1 MRVFPVFRTMSSP
14 SESESLSERIEGLDG
29 TLDSLREV
37 YHVPLLGAMFAFM
50 LWVRARHW
58 ERFQVDG
65 QVLFSGNDAWYHYR
79 MVEYTVRNFP
89 ATMPFDPWTRFPE
102 GTSVGQFGTLFDQL
116 MALAALVVGLGSP
129 TTEQVRMVMLF
140 TPPVLGALTIVPVYL
155 IGRRLTNRVG
165 GLVAALVLALS
176 PGQFLTRSLVGFAD
190 HQVAETLFMAIAV
203 LAILVALST
212 GMRDKPV
219 WELFTARE
227 FDALRPTMLWSALAG
242 LAIGLYIWVWPPGV
256 FLLGITGVAFG
267 VTMLGQYV
275 RGVSPDHLGVVGV
288 TIGLVA
294 TVVTLVPINEFGLS
308 ATEFSLA
315 QPLLAAG
322 LAVGALV
329 IAGGARLWDAR
340 DLDRRA
346 FPLALL
352 TVALGLTLV
361 VSLVLPDVFGFFQTQ
376 VTRVVGLSSTAT
388 ALTVGEAQPPSN
400 PSRFIY
406 NSYGLAFVTGVGGV
420 LVALYHALT
429 DRELAP
435 QETFIVV
442 VGVFFLLA
450 TLTQQRFDY
459 YLVLAVAAT
468 NAVFFSWVFGF
479 VDLGSL
485 ADDVSNLSAYQVLT
499 ILAVVMVLTVPM
511 TYRPGGT
518 YANAM
523 QSADQQAGPGLVQNW
538 DESLT
543 WLSTETPEVGAYG
556 TGDQGELLEY
566 YGTYERQDDFAYS
579 EGSYGVISW
588 WDYGHWITTLG
599 ERPAFANPFQ
609 QNAEQA
615 ANFLLATNETEAS
628 GVLVS
633 ESGEQTRYVMLDYQL
648 GLAGTRKYSAPAA
661 WESAH
666 DVSGNELSQ
675 PVLVQSRGSLQLG
688 FSAKT
693 ERGMR
698 SMRTRLYEHHGSAV
712 GPESAASALGSTVV
726 VVDWETTSIQ
736 GQQYPVL
743 PSNNQPLRAF
753 GNLSQA
759 EEFVRQD
766 GTAQV
771 GGVLGEPPTDL
782 PALQHYRLVDT
793 SPRNTASETPAS
805 RVFRFTEAART
816 QQNPN
821 ALQPIN
827 VQPWVKTFE
836 RVEGATVEGE
846 GPANTTVT
854 ARVRMQVPG
863 GAGNFTYVQHA
874 ETDADGQFTMT
885 LPYSTTGYDEYGP
898 ENGYTN
904 VSVRATGPYQ
914 FSTQPTANE
923 SAYIT
928 RSFAS
933 VDVGEGQVVGAED
946 GPVQVTMEEQVL
958 SAPEGA
964 NTNGTDSTNG
974 TSTND
979 TSTNSSDSLSTDGTN
994 STSTN
999 ATSTND
1005 TASLAGPPVVAPT
1018 RG

>member
-1 MRVFPVFRTMSSP
+1 MSQP

-37 YHVPLLGAMFAFM
+37 YHIPLLGAMFAFM
-50 LWVRARHW
+50 LWVRARYW

-89 ATMPFDPWTRFPE
+89 QTMPFDPWTRFPE

-116 MALAALVVGLGSP
+116 MAFVALVVGLGSP
-129 TTEQVRMVMLF
+129 TTEQVRMVVLF
-140 TPPVLGALTIVPVYL
+140 TPAVMGALVIVPVYL
-155 IGRRLTNRVG
+155 IGARLSNRVG
-165 GLVAALVLALS
+165 GLVAALVIALS

-190 HQVAETLFMAIAV
+190 HHVAETMFMA
-203 LAILVALST
+203 LAALALLVAIDVA
-212 GMRDKPV
+212 MRDKPV
-219 WELFTARE
+219 WELVQARDL
-227 FDALRPTMLWSALAG
+227 DALRPTLLWSALAG
-242 LAIGLYIWVWPPGV
+242 VAAALYIWVWPPGV
-256 FLLGITGVAFG
+256 FFIGILGVFFGVA
-267 VTMLGQYV
+267 MLLQYV
-275 RGVSPDHLGVVGV
+275 RGVSPDHLGIVGV

-294 TVVTLVPINEFGLS
+294 AVFALIPLNEFGLS
-308 ATEFSLA
+308 ATNFSLA
-315 QPLLAAG
+315 QPLLAVG

-329 IAGGARLWDAR
+329 IAGGARLWDGT
-340 DLDRRA
+340 DYDRRG
-346 FPLALL
+346 FPFALL
-352 TVALGLTLV
+352 TIAFAIAFV
-361 VSLVLPDVFGFFQTQ
+361 VSLALPDVFGFFSTQ

-388 ALTVGEAQPPSN
+388 ALTVGEAQPPTN
-400 PSRFIY
+400 ASRFIY
-406 NSYGLAFVTGVGGV
+406 GSYGLAFVTGVAGLALGLYYSLRDRDLDPKYLFLGV
-420 LVALYHALT
+420 W
-429 DRELAP
+429 
-435 QETFIVV
+435 
-442 VGVFFLLA
+442 GVFLFLA
-450 TLTQQRFDY
+450 MMTQQRFDY
-459 YLVLAVAAT
+459 YLVLAVAGA
-468 NAVFFSWVFGF
+468 NAVFFSWVFDL
-479 VDLGSL
+479 VDLGAL
-485 ADDVSNLSAYQVLT
+485 ASDVSNLSAYQVLT
-499 ILAVVMVLTVPM
+499 ILAVLMVLAVPM
-511 TYRPGGT
+511 TYRPGGG
-518 YANAM
+518 YQNAM
-523 QSADQQAGPGLVQNW
+523 QTADQQAGPGTIQNW
-538 DESLT
+538 DESLA
-543 WLSTETPEVGAYG
+543 WLSSETPQVGAYG
-556 TGDQGELLEY
+556 TGGEGDLEY
-566 YGTYERQDDFAYS
+566 YGTYERQGDFAYS

-588 WDYGHWITTLG
+588 WDYGHWITTVG

-615 ANFLLATNETEAS
+615 ANFLLATNESEAS
-628 GVLVS
+628 GVLMS
-633 ESGEQTRYVMLDYQL
+633 ETGEQTRYVMLDYQL

-666 DVSGNELSQ
+666 NVSGNELSQ
-675 PVLVQSRGSLQLG
+675 PVLVQSRGRLQLG

-712 GPESAASALGSTVV
+712 APESAASALGSTVV
-726 VVDWETTSIQ
+726 VVDWQTTSIQ

-743 PSNNQPLRAF
+743 PENNQPLRAF
-753 GNLSQA
+753 ANLSQA

-771 GGVLGEPPTDL
+771 GGVLGEPQTDL

-793 SPRNTASETPAS
+793 SPRTTASETPAS
-805 RVFRFTEAART
+805 RIFRFTEAART

-874 ETDADGQFTMT
+874 ETDADGQFEMV

-928 RSFAS
+928 RSVAS
-933 VDVGEGQVVGAED
+933 VDVSEGRVVGAED
-946 GPVQVTMEEQVL
+946 GSVQVTMEEQVL

-964 NTNGTDSTNG
+964 DTNGTDSTNTSESTNG
-974 TSTND
+974 TSTNSTDTAGTDETNTTSTDSTSTND
-979 TSTNSSDSLSTDGTN
+979 TS
-994 STSTN
+994 
-999 ATSTND
+999 
-1005 TASLAGPPVVAPT
+1005 SLAGPPVVAPT

>member
-1 MRVFPVFRTMSSP
+1 MSQP

-29 TLDSLREV
+29 ALDSLREV

-116 MALAALVVGLGSP
+116 MALAALIVGLGSP
-129 TTEQVRMVMLF
+129 TTEQIRMVVLF
-140 TPPVLGALTIVPVYL
+140 TPAVMGALVIVPVYL
-155 IGRRLTNRVG
+155 IGARLSNRVG
-165 GLVAALVLALS
+165 GLVAALVVALT

-190 HQVAETLFMAIAV
+190 HHVAETMFMA
-203 LAILVALST
+203 LAALALLVAIDVA
-212 GMRDKPV
+212 MRDKPA
-219 WELFTARE
+219 WELLRAGE
-227 FDALRPTMLWSALAG
+227 FDALRPTLLWSGLAG
-242 LAIGLYIWVWPPGV
+242 VAAALYIWVWPPGV
-256 FLLGITGVAFG
+256 FFVGILGVFFGVA
-267 VTMLGQYV
+267 MLLQYV
-275 RGVSPDHLGVVGV
+275 SGVSPDHLGIVGV
-288 TIGLVA
+288 TVGLVA
-294 TVVTLVPINEFGLS
+294 AVLALVPISEFGLS
-308 ATEFSLA
+308 ATNFSLA
-315 QPLLAAG
+315 QPLLALG
-322 LAVGALV
+322 LAAGAAV
-329 IAGGARLWDAR
+329 VAGGARVWDAR
-340 DLDRRA
+340 DLDKRG

-352 TVALGLTLV
+352 TLAFGSAFVVA
-361 VSLVLPDVFGFFQTQ
+361 LVLPDVFGFFSTQ

-400 PSRFIY
+400 PSQFIY
-406 NSYGLAFVTGVGGV
+406 DSYGLAFFTAVAGLV
-420 LVALYHALT
+420 LALYRSAT

-435 QETFIVV
+435 KFLFLAVW
-442 VGVFFLLA
+442 GVFLFLA
-450 TLTQQRFDY
+450 TMTQQRFDY
-459 YLVLAVAAT
+459 YLVLAVASA
-468 NAVFFSWVFGF
+468 NAVFFSWVFDL

-485 ADDVSNLSAYQVLT
+485 ARDVSNLSAYQVLT

-538 DESLT
+538 DESLA
-543 WLSTETPEVGAYG
+543 WMSTETPEVGAYG
-556 TGDQGELLEY
+556 TGDEGELLEY
-566 YGTYERQDDFAYS
+566 YGTYPRQDDFAYS

-666 DVSGNELSQ
+666 DVTGGELSQ
-675 PVLVQSRGSLQLG
+675 PVLVQSQGSLQLG

-712 GPESAASALGSTVV
+712 GPESANSALGSTVV

-753 GNLSQA
+753 GNLSEA

-793 SPRNTASETPAS
+793 SPQNTASETPAS
-805 RVFRFTEAART
+805 RIFRFTEAART

-846 GPANTTVT
+846 GPADTTVT

-874 ETDADGQFTMT
+874 ETDADGQFEMV

-933 VDVGEGQVVGAED
+933 VDVSEGQVVGAED

-958 SAPEGA
+958 SQPEGA
-964 NTNGTDSTNG
+964 NTNGTDSTN
-974 TSTND
+974 TSDSTTD
-979 TSTNSSDSLSTDGTN
+979 TSTNSSDSTSTDGTN

-999 ATSTND
+999 TTSTND
-1005 TASLAGPPVVAPT
+1005 TASLVRPPVVAPT